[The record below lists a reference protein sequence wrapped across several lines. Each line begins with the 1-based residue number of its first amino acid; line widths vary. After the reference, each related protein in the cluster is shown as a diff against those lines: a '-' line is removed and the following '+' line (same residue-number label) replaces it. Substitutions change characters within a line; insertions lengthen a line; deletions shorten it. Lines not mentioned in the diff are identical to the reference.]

1 MRVISNF
8 QSTKNMNYR
17 HAFHA
22 GNFADVHKHMVLL
35 SVIQRLQL
43 KDTPISVL
51 DTHAGAGLYDLS
63 ADPSQRTSE
72 WRMGIGKV
80 YVETRAPAVI
90 STLLNA
96 VRALNAD
103 PHKPPRVYPGSPR
116 LMSAY
121 MRPQDRVQLCELEP
135 NTLSDLREAMRGL
148 PNVAIHARD
157 GWEALGA
164 LLPPRDI
171 KRGLVLIDPPFEAPN
186 ELQRLADA
194 LMTTHQRWPQGV
206 LLGWYPIK
214 DRPMVER
221 FLRKLARA
229 EMPDTLVCE
238 LCIHAPDNQLR
249 LNGSGMVIINAP
261 WQLDEILREASAWL
275 HERLQQSPDAPWQV
289 SALGDEV

>member
-1 MRVISNF
+1 
-8 QSTKNMNYR
+8 MNYR

-22 GNFADVHKHMVLL
+22 GNFADIHKHMILLGVL
-35 SVIQRLQL
+35 QRLQI
-43 KDTPISVL
+43 KDTPINVL

-63 ADPSQRTSE
+63 AAPSQRTRE
-72 WRMGIGKV
+72 WREGIGRV

-90 STLLNA
+90 ATLLNT

-103 PHKPPRVYPGSPR
+103 PHKPLRVYPGSPR
-116 LMSAY
+116 LLSAH
-121 MRPQDRVQLCELEP
+121 MRPQDHVQLCELEP
-135 NTLSDLREAMRGL
+135 ETLSDLRAAMHGQ

-164 LLPPRDI
+164 LLPPRAI

-194 LMTTHQRWPQGV
+194 LISTHQRWPQGV

-221 FLRKLARA
+221 FLRKLTRA
-229 EMPDTLVCE
+229 NLPDTLVCE

-249 LNGSGMVIINAP
+249 LNGSGVVIVNAP
-261 WQLDEILREASAWL
+261 WQLDDLLREASAWL
-275 HERLQQSPDAPWQV
+275 HERLQQSPDTPWRV
-289 SALGDEV
+289 AHLSAEAS

>member
-72 WRMGIGKV
+72 WRDGIGKV

-116 LMSAY
+116 LMSAH

-135 NTLSDLREAMRGL
+135 NTLNDLREAMRGQ

-194 LMTTHQRWPQGV
+194 LITTHNRWPQGV

-214 DRPMVER
+214 DRPMVDR

-229 EMPDTLVCE
+229 GMPDTLVCE

-249 LNGSGMVIINAP
+249 LNGSGVVIINAP
-261 WQLDEILREASAWL
+261 WQVDETLREASAWL
-275 HERLQQSPDAPWQV
+275 HERLQQSPDAPWRV
-289 SALGDEV
+289 EALQ

>member
-1 MRVISNF
+1 
-8 QSTKNMNYR
+8 MNYR

-35 SVIQRLQL
+35 SVLQRLQL

-51 DTHAGAGLYDLS
+51 DTHAGAGVYDLS
-63 ADPSQRTSE
+63 SDPSQRTSE
-72 WRMGIGKV
+72 WRDGIGRV
-80 YVETRAPAVI
+80 YVETRAPTVV

-103 PHKPPRVYPGSPR
+103 PHKPPRIYPGSPR
-116 LMSAY
+116 LLAERL
-121 MRPQDRVQLCELEP
+121 RPQDQLMLCELEP
-135 NTLSDLREAMRGL
+135 ETLADLRSAMFAYPGT
-148 PNVAIHARD
+148 AIHARD

-164 LLPPRDI
+164 LLPPRAI

-194 LMTTHQRWPQGV
+194 LITTHTRWPQGV

-214 DRPMVER
+214 DRPMVDR

-229 EMPDTLVCE
+229 GMPDTLVCE

-249 LNGSGMVIINAP
+249 LYGSGMVIINAP
-261 WQLDEILREASAWL
+261 WQVDETLREATAWL
-275 HERLQQSPDAPWQV
+275 HERLQQSPAAPWQV
-289 SALGDEV
+289 SALGDEA